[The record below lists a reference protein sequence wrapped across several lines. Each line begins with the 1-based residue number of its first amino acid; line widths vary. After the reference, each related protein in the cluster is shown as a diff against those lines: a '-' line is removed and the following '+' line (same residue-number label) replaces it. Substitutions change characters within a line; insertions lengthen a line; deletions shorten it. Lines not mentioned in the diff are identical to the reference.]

1 METLDVIN
9 RYYELLAARD
19 RDGLVALFADEFKV
33 TYHAQPSAFP
43 WSGVFEGVEGFD
55 RFLAVI
61 AEHLE
66 IVEVVQTA
74 TIADD
79 ARVVVQCAGHWRV
92 KANGAD
98 VKGGMVNVFT
108 VADGQ
113 ISHYEVHA
121 DTHAFATALE
131 GRSLEGL

>member
-33 TYHAQPSAFP
+33 TYHAQPDAFP

-66 IVEVVQTA
+66 IVEVAQTA

-92 KANGAD
+92 KANGPCA
-98 VKGGMVNVFT
+98 G
-108 VADGQ
+108 AR
-113 ISHYEVHA
+113 
-121 DTHAFATALE
+121 
-131 GRSLEGL
+131 GRAPCAGVRGTNGPWSVRRRTGRRC